1 MSGECGRGS
10 QPQASDLG
18 VCCHQHSAGKGEEKQ
33 KYRAEKKKK
42 SLWFISELVGL
53 RSSRRKKESGGSW
66 SPCSQAVTPFAE
78 CSV

>member
-42 SLWFISELVGL
+42 SLVYLRVAGAAKLQEKERVWGKLVALQPGCD
-53 RSSRRKKESGGSW
+53 
-66 SPCSQAVTPFAE
+66 PIC
-78 CSV
+78 